1 MAFTHI
7 LPWYLLYTL
16 AVDAAWLTAVI
27 LRHAAAF
34 ANVAA
39 VLRAKEQRKLL
50 RFEALVINDD
60 DDDDSVSSDGTVES
74 SASIADHLNNGARR
88 VFRVPRLCLIQE
100 EVIT

>member
-1 MAFTHI
+1 M
-7 LPWYLLYTL
+7 YTS

-34 ANVAA
+34 AAAFADVAA